1 MSSLSPE
8 PGPGGGL
15 RERKKARTRAA
26 IQHEALRLFRE
37 QGYEATTIE
46 QIAATVEIAPSTF
59 FRYFHAKEDLI
70 LSDEYDAL
78 IIEAFC
84 AQPVDVGPLQ
94 AIRNAIRAVFA
105 RVSDD
110 DMSDMRERAELA
122 LAVPELRAAMFD
134 SFAQTI
140 KVVTDL
146 TAARLE
152 RPAGDFAVYAMAGAV
167 LGVMI
172 SAELYWLE
180 NPGTDLVA
188 LLDEALAYLESG
200 PGL

>member
-8 PGPGGGL
+8 TGLAGGL

-59 FRYFHAKEDLI
+59 FRYFHAKEDLV
-70 LSDEYDAL
+70 LVDEYDAL

-84 AQPVDVGPLQ
+84 AQPVDVSPLQ
-94 AIRNAIRAVFA
+94 AIRNALRAVFGG
-105 RVSDD
+105 VSDD
-110 DMSDMRERAELA
+110 DMSDWRERAELA
-122 LAVPELRAAMFD
+122 LAVPELRAGMFD
-134 SFAQTI
+134 NFAQTI
-140 KVVTDL
+140 RMITNL
-146 TAARLE
+146 TAERLE
-152 RPAGDFAVYAMAGAV
+152 QPAGDFAVYAMAGAV

-180 NPGTDLVA
+180 HPGSDLVA
-188 LLDEALAYLESG
+188 LLDEALACLESG
-200 PGL
+200 LGL